1 MSFTFYASIIYKMY
15 ITLTAYKV
23 THSQLNTLYTDFNKI
38 AFKHV
43 YIVYNFKVSQWF
55 SYYEYK

>member
-1 MSFTFYASIIYKMY
+1 MY